1 MEDLETSFFEMI
13 SQAVAV
19 EPEQKLF
26 GGLVNS
32 GVELTQVFVALLG
45 YMAFLPLAKTQPL
58 CFW

>member
-1 MEDLETSFFEMI
+1 MGDLETSIFDMI

-32 GVELTQVFVALLG
+32 GVELTQVCYRVALLSNI
-45 YMAFLPLAKTQPL
+45 FLDYTEL
-58 CFW
+58 